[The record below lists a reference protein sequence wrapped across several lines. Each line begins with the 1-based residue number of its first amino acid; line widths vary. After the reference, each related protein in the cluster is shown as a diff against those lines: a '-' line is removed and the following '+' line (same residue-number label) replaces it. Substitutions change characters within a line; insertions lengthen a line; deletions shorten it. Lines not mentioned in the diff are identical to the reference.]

1 MAAPTGRARYIG
13 GTDSSVILGV
23 NPHRSIVDLWLEKV
37 GRHEQAANDPK
48 RDAILKRGRLLEPV
62 ILEMTVDKLR
72 ERGHAVKVLAKNRR
86 YRDTQHRFLSAEI
99 DAELEI
105 DGEEVN
111 WDGKSVHYSQA
122 DKWGEPESEDIP
134 IHYAAQFMHGL
145 MVHPGQRQRTLVSAL
160 RSLDDVDLYWTRRDE
175 VTIAA
180 MREREV
186 RFWTDN
192 VKAKVPP
199 APTSLEDIRGLFPKA
214 KPSNIEATPEIAA
227 KVAEL
232 RDLAKQI
239 KDLEER
245 ETVLRFQISQFM
257 GDHALL
263 TLGVRDLMSFDEQVR
278 SSFDLHSFRRK
289 HADWEE
295 MFTRRS
301 TTRVLRFAAKR
312 G

>member
-1 MAAPTGRARYIG
+1 MAAKSNRATYIG
-13 GTDSSVILGV
+13 GTDASVILGV
-23 NPHRSIVDLWLEKV
+23 NPKRSIVDLWLEKV
-37 GRHEQAANDPK
+37 GRAQQAANDPK
-48 RDAILKRGRLLEPV
+48 LEALFKRGRMFEPV

-72 ERGHAVKVLAKNRR
+72 ERGHSVKVLAKNRR
-86 YRDTQHRFLSAEI
+86 YRDAQHRFLSAEI

-122 DKWGEPESEDIP
+122 DRWGEPESEDIP

-175 VTIAA
+175 LTIAA
-180 MREREV
+180 MREREL
-186 RFWTDN
+186 RFWTDH

-199 APTSLEDIRGLFPKA
+199 APTSVDDIRGLFPKSRPA
-214 KPSNIEATPEIAA
+214 AIEATPEIAA

-232 RDLAKQI
+232 REIAKQTKDLA
-239 KDLEER
+239 ER
-245 ETVLRFQISQFM
+245 ETVLKFQIAQFM

-263 TLGVRDLMSFDEQVR
+263 THGVRDLISFEEQTR

-301 TTRVLRFAAKR
+301 TTRVMRFAARR

>member
-1 MAAPTGRARYIG
+1 MTAKHSRASYLG
-13 GTDSSVILGV
+13 GTDASVILGV
-23 NPHRSIVDLWLEKV
+23 NPHRSIVDLWLEKI
-37 GRHEQAANDPK
+37 GRQQQAANDPRREELFRRGK
-48 RDAILKRGRLLEPV
+48 RLEPV
-62 ILEMTVDKLR
+62 ILEMTLDKLR
-72 ERGHAVKVLAKNRR
+72 DRGHQVKVLAKNRR
-86 YRDTQHRFLSAEI
+86 YRDAQHRFLSAEL
-99 DAELEI
+99 DAELEL
-105 DGEEVN
+105 DGEEIH

-145 MVHPGQRQRTLVSAL
+145 MVHPGRRQRTLVSAL
-160 RSLDDVDLYWTRRDE
+160 RSLDDVDLYWTRRDDI
-175 VTIAA
+175 TIEAI
-180 MREREV
+180 REREL
-186 RFWTDN
+186 RFWKDH

-199 APTSLEDIRGLFPKA
+199 APTSLEDIRGLFPKSRPA
-214 KPSNIEATPEIAA
+214 SIEATPEIVE

-232 RDLAKQI
+232 RQLAKQA
-239 KDLEER
+239 KDIEER
-245 ETVLRFQISQFM
+245 ETVLKFQIAQFM

-263 TLGVRDLMSFDEQVR
+263 THGVRDLISFEEQPR

-289 HADWEE
+289 HPDWEE

>member
-1 MAAPTGRARYIG
+1 MATSASRRTYIG
-13 GTDSSVILGV
+13 GTDASVILGV
-23 NPHRSIVDLWLEKV
+23 HPRRTAVDLWLEKT
-37 GRHEQAANDPK
+37 GQAVARPEN
-48 RDAILKRGRLLEPV
+48 AQLEALFKRGKRLEPV

-72 ERGHAVKVLAKNRR
+72 DRGHHVKVLAKNRR

-99 DAELEI
+99 DSELEI

-192 VKAKVPP
+192 VKGKVPP
-199 APTSLEDIRGLFPKA
+199 APTSLEDIRGLFPKVR
-214 KPSNIEATPEIAA
+214 PTNIEATPEIAA

-232 RDLAKQI
+232 REIGKQA

-245 ETVLRFQISQFM
+245 ATVLRFQIGQFM

-263 TLGVRDLMSFDEQVR
+263 TSGVRDLMSFDTETR

-301 TTRVLRFAAKR
+301 STRVLRFAAKR

>member
-1 MAAPTGRARYIG
+1 MAGSTSRASYIG
-13 GTDSSVILGV
+13 GTDASVILGV
-23 NPHRSIVDLWLEKV
+23 NPHRSVVDLWLEKV
-37 GRHEQAANDPK
+37 GRAQQAANDPK
-48 RDAILKRGRLLEPV
+48 REAILKRGKLLEPV

-72 ERGHAVKVLAKNRR
+72 ERGHSVKVLAKNRR
-86 YRDTQHRFLSAEI
+86 YRDQQHRFLSAEI
-99 DAELEI
+99 DAELDI

-122 DKWGEPESEDIP
+122 DRWGEPGSEDIP

-180 MREREV
+180 MREREL
-186 RFWTDN
+186 RFWTDH

-199 APTSLEDIRGLFPKA
+199 APTSVDDIRGLFPKSRPA
-214 KPSNIEATPEIAA
+214 AIEATPEIAA

-232 RDLAKQI
+232 REIAKQT
-239 KDLEER
+239 KDLTER
-245 ETVLRFQISQFM
+245 ETVLKFQIAQFM

-263 TLGVRDLMSFDEQVR
+263 THGVRDLMSFEEQAR

-289 HADWEE
+289 HPDWEQ
-295 MFTRRS
+295 MFTRSS